1 MSRIKEITGRKDERK
16 AKLQK
21 SLNLIVSQLKG
32 MGALKIILFGSLVK
46 GDVDVNSDID
56 LFVLMPSI
64 KTGREWMDVIYRTVE
79 RKVASNIIVYN
90 QEEFYEKLPSSS
102 FLANISEGKVV
113 YEKAA

>member
-1 MSRIKEITGRKDERK
+1 MSKIREIIGRKDKRK

-21 SLNLIVSQLKG
+21 SLDLIVPQLKN

-56 LFVLMPSI
+56 LFVLMPST
-64 KTGREWMDVIYRTVE
+64 KTGREWMDLIYRTVE

-90 QEEFYEKLPSSS
+90 EEEFYGKLPSSS
-102 FLANISEGKVV
+102 FLGNILEGKVV